1 MYLKVGKVDTG
12 VKIFSTLLLR
22 VRTRLY
28 HTPLRERLQEG
39 FYHNQHRKHE
49 AFSCADYDKILS
61 MNHNDLYN
69 YLISEYNHPFS
80 GWDFSYLDGR
90 RVTIQHVSSWNY
102 TEAVRGAMAQA
113 QSLLDMDTGGGER
126 LAALQPLPTETCAT
140 EPYAP
145 NVPIARQR
153 LEPLGVKVYEVTDNK
168 HLPFADNQFDLI
180 TNRHGYYYEPEI
192 QRILKPG
199 HQLITQQVGGRTM
212 EQLNSIFGVPYTYA
226 DWSLEKA
233 VTQLQA
239 AGLQIV
245 EQREEFL
252 IERFYDVGA
261 IAYYLKIVPWQ
272 IPGFS
277 VEKYFDRL
285 VTLHEMIQADGYFED
300 HFHTFFIIA
309 QKRKLP

>member
-1 MYLKVGKVDTG
+1 MNAVGCPDPLPLTG
-12 VKIFSTLLLR
+12 AKWAAKSEAYATFVSEHLSANSLWLDAGCGNRLLETDLD
-22 VRTRLY
+22 
-28 HTPLRERLQEG
+28 PLET
-39 FYHNQHRKHE
+39 
-49 AFSCADYDKILS
+49 
-61 MNHNDLYN
+61 
-69 YLISEYNHPFS
+69 
-80 GWDFSYLDGR
+80 W
-90 RVTIQHVSSWNY
+90 
-102 TEAVRGAMAQA
+102 
-113 QSLLDMDTGGGER
+113 
-126 LAALQPLPTETCAT
+126 LAARCKNIVGMDVL
-140 EPYAP
+140 
-145 NVPIARQR
+145 
-153 LEPLGVKVYEVTDNK
+153 VTSHRNIK
-168 HLPFADNQFDLI
+168 SLVQGSLYHLPFADNQFDLI

-212 EQLNSIFGVPYTYA
+212 EQLNSVFGVPYTYA

-245 EQREEFL
+245 EQREEFS

-277 VEKYFDRL
+277 VEKYFDKL

-300 HFHTFFIIA
+300 HFHAFFIIA